1 MEVQETFKANYLD
14 KLEWDYERVMID
26 NNTPGLTFLNKLSVI
41 VNKYFIH
48 LMPWTPNVME

>member
-14 KLEWDYERVMID
+14 KLEWDYERVVID